1 MALVGR
7 GTTVV
12 DLQGKTLIPGIIDVH
27 AHMDREGLKGILP
40 SLEDARSIADI
51 QELIRS
57 EVERKRP
64 GEWVVTMP
72 VGDPPNYADA
82 TATLAEGRYPTRWD
96 LDQAAPDNPVYI
108 KGTWTPWNVPPSV
121 SVANSMALRL
131 AGVDRNTSGPNT
143 SVTIE
148 KSADREP
155 TGIFFDDNLYPTVE
169 FTLMRVV
176 PRFEH
181 AQRVKALRESMRMYN
196 AVGTTGTYEG
206 HGVAPEVLRAYKEV
220 WDTGEMT
227 VRSHLTLSPAWE
239 SLAQAERDVELW
251 AHTASGQGFGDDMLK
266 LTGVYLQSGGSEYV
280 ARARSAELPYTGWAG
295 FAQTHYPPELFRQ
308 LVGLAAKHNLRVN
321 SLIRDVLEDV
331 LDVFEEVN
339 RESAIRGRRW
349 VLDHLTQATTEQ
361 LRRIERLGLLVE
373 TILLTELWLRESAYL
388 DDTAVADTV
397 VAHKRYIDE
406 GIRFGFGTDNKPY
419 SPWATFWSAVARTE
433 RRTGAVLGPDQ
444 RLTHVEA
451 LRAFTVGGAYFCF
464 DEDRR
469 GSLEPGKLAD
479 LAVLSDDL
487 LDMPQEALP
496 ELRSLL
502 TMVGGRIVHR
512 DEGE

>member
-1 MALVGR
+1 M
-7 GTTVV
+7 
-12 DLQGKTLIPGIIDVH
+12 
-27 AHMDREGLKGILP
+27 
-40 SLEDARSIADI
+40 
-51 QELIRS
+51 
-57 EVERKRP
+57 
-64 GEWVVTMP
+64 
-72 VGDPPNYADA
+72 
-82 TATLAEGRYPTRWD
+82 
-96 LDQAAPDNPVYI
+96 
-108 KGTWTPWNVPPSV
+108 
-121 SVANSMALRL
+121 
-131 AGVDRNTSGPNT
+131 
-143 SVTIE
+143 
-148 KSADREP
+148 
-155 TGIFFDDNLYPTVE
+155 
-169 FTLMRVV
+169 
-176 PRFEH
+176 
-181 AQRVKALRESMRMYN
+181 
-196 AVGTTGTYEG
+196 
-206 HGVAPEVLRAYKEV
+206 
-220 WDTGEMT
+220 
-227 VRSHLTLSPAWE
+227 
-239 SLAQAERDVELW
+239 
-251 AHTASGQGFGDDMLK
+251 
-266 LTGVYLQSGGSEYV
+266 
-280 ARARSAELPYTGWAG
+280 
-295 FAQTHYPPELFRQ
+295 
-308 LVGLAAKHNLRVN
+308 
-321 SLIRDVLEDV
+321 
-331 LDVFEEVN
+331 
-339 RESAIRGRRW
+339 
-349 VLDHLTQATTEQ
+349 LDHLTQATTEQ

-444 RLTHVEA
+444 RLTRVEA